1 MYGRKESK
9 STILVSFSGIDGA
22 GKSTQIQALYTSLR
36 ERRLDVIVLTFWDN
50 VAAFRAIREA
60 AVHTLLGSEK
70 GVGTSSAPVNRR
82 DKNVRSWPLTLVRLC
97 MYFVDAIVLCIVAN
111 EAMHLDADVVIFDRY
126 IYDELANLNLQ
137 SKFMQ
142 AYVKLIMKLA
152 PKPHISFLLD
162 ADPAQAR
169 ARKPEYP
176 LEFLQTH
183 RLSYLTLNEIAGTM
197 TIIYPTSIGA
207 VEEDVLSHAMGA
219 LTIARSA
226 NPQQNGSSYTHSAA
240 S

>member
-1 MYGRKESK
+1 
-9 STILVSFSGIDGA
+9 
-22 GKSTQIQALYTSLR
+22 
-36 ERRLDVIVLTFWDN
+36 
-50 VAAFRAIREA
+50 
-60 AVHTLLGSEK
+60 
-70 GVGTSSAPVNRR
+70 
-82 DKNVRSWPLTLVRLC
+82 VRLC

-197 TIIYPTSIGA
+197 TIFVHPLCCQLI
-207 VEEDVLSHAMGA
+207 
-219 LTIARSA
+219 
-226 NPQQNGSSYTHSAA
+226 
-240 S
+240 